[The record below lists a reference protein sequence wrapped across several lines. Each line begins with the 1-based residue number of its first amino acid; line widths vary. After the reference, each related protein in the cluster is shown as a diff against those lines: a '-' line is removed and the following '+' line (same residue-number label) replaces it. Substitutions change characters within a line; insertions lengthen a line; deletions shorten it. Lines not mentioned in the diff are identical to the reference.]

1 MTYPLTIIDNF
12 FEDPDQI
19 VENAKKLKT
28 YNSPGNWPGSRTKML
43 HIANHRLFEYFCNR
57 IYKIFSDDIPEYYNM
72 QTQFQFIS
80 PLADEQWDKRN
91 RGWIHQDLD
100 TWFGGI
106 VYLNK
111 NPEPNTGTTIYR
123 PKYGFTR
130 QTNKELNHKEAL
142 YRNEELDLDEYNKAW
157 DIMYDQYIE
166 TVKIENVYNRFV
178 LFPAYAHHGVE
189 TYGHKQER
197 ITLNFFGRE
206 MTGHIPPNLRSV

>member
-1 MTYPLTIIDNF
+1 MFHDSV
-12 FEDPDQI
+12 PDTWELQLHFQKI
-19 VENAKKLKT
+19 QPFHTDKYHKK
-28 YNSPGNWPGSRTKML
+28 
-43 HIANHRLFEYFCNR
+43 
-57 IYKIFSDDIPEYYNM
+57 
-72 QTQFQFIS
+72 
-80 PLADEQWDKRN
+80 N

-130 QTNKELNHKEAL
+130 QTNKELNQKEAL